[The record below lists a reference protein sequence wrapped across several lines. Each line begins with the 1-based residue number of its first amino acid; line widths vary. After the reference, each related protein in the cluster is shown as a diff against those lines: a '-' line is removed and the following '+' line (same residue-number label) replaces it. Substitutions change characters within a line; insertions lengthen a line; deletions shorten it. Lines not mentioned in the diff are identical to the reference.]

1 MRPASLTEEQWAL
14 LEQYRFLKG
23 IPSGSG
29 GTEASG
35 LLFDEGKM
43 VRYLEDRFA
52 LMGSSELKTAGS
64 LFMKRYAFVA
74 ALGMLAA
81 TCWNRKLNLSPGNLV
96 LVDYVNDNGLWLPR
110 IHLKD
115 PSVWEFTSPAE
126 KDEFIHSLFSGHLDK
141 MVGVLNRSVKLPDLI
156 LWENVAVYLFW
167 IYENEAFTTER
178 DQKLH
183 DFAQLLSDEN
193 SRWFGEYKKNPL
205 KEYYTEKVKVEGLDD
220 EIRVRK
226 TCCYSYRL
234 ENGEQFR
241 CKTCPQTCKV
251 KRTVCESN

>member
-1 MRPASLTEEQWAL
+1 MRISSLTDDQWAL

-23 IPSGSG
+23 VPPGSE
-29 GTEASG
+29 GTEASR
-35 LLFDEGKM
+35 LLFDEGEL

-52 LMGSSELKTAGS
+52 LMGSSGLKTAGS
-64 LFMKRYAFVA
+64 LFMKRYAFIA

-81 TCWNRKLNLSPGNLV
+81 TCWNRKLDLSPDNLV
-96 LVDYVNDNGLWLPR
+96 LSDHVNDKGLWLPR
-110 IHLKD
+110 FHLKD

-126 KDEFIHSLFSGHLDK
+126 KEEFIRSLFAGHVDK
-141 MVGVLNRSVKLPDLI
+141 MVGVLKRSVKLPGLI

-167 IYENEAFTTER
+167 IYENEAFTSER
-178 DQKLH
+178 EQKQY

-193 SRWFGEYKKNPL
+193 SHWFGDYKKNPL
-205 KEYYTEKVKVEGLDD
+205 KRYYTEKVKVEGLDD

-241 CKTCPQTCKV
+241 CKSCPQTCKV
-251 KRTVCESN
+251 KRTACKSN

>member
-1 MRPASLTEEQWAL
+1 MRKASLSEDQWAL

-23 IPSGSG
+23 IPSVPG
-29 GTEASG
+29 GTAASR
-35 LLFDEGKM
+35 LLSGEGEM

-64 LFMKRYAFVA
+64 LFMKRYAFIA

-81 TCWNRKLNLSPGNLV
+81 TFWNRKLNLSPDNLV
-96 LVDYVNDNGLWLPR
+96 LVDHVNDQGLWLPR

-115 PSVWEFTSPAE
+115 PSVGEFTSFAE
-126 KDEFIHSLFSGHLDK
+126 KEEFIRSLFAGHIDK
-141 MVGVLNRSVKLPDLI
+141 MVGVLKRSVKLPGLI

-167 IYENEAFTTER
+167 IYENETFETDREHK
-178 DQKLH
+178 QH

-193 SRWFGEYKKNPL
+193 SHWFGEYEMNPL
-205 KEYYTEKVKVEGLDD
+205 KRYYTEKVKIEGMDD
-220 EIRVRK
+220 EIRIRK
-226 TCCYSYRL
+226 TCCYAYRL

-251 KRTVCESN
+251 KQTACKSN